1 MAQKQLHLA
10 SPFGDECFPAHSIG
24 RTVHSSSKVRLTCI
38 WACIHGTVCAN
49 HILKQGASIWI
60 GIELNAFLAEL
71 ERSTGLH
78 ESIPRSANEGLP
90 HPAILQDK
98 EGLLGVLVEADG
110 HHRMRFTLCPCKLL
124 MLQSAVSLEALRGSE
139 SCYKRYPQLCQ
150 ISGTLLRRC
159 SSLARHRQE
168 VIFLHF
174 RSGKQK
180 SKCWVTLPSKVCLD
194 GLKRCLVEDALQRVD
209 GRAMFSLIV
218 IIIIPGIC
226 CKSSSSRRKADSIG
240 LQAQHSDRSVKFL
253 CTDNTFFASCCTD
266 YKKLSK
272 APSNV
277 RGSLVLCLAPPV
289 TK

>member
-1 MAQKQLHLA
+1 M
-10 SPFGDECFPAHSIG
+10 
-24 RTVHSSSKVRLTCI
+24 
-38 WACIHGTVCAN
+38 
-49 HILKQGASIWI
+49 
-60 GIELNAFLAEL
+60 

-78 ESIPRSANEGLP
+78 ESVPRSAHEGLP

-98 EGLLGVLVEADG
+98 EGLLGFLVEADG

-139 SCYKRYPQLCQ
+139 SCHKRYPLLCQ
-150 ISGTLLRRC
+150 IPGTLLRRC

-209 GRAMFSLIV
+209 GRVMFSLIV
-218 IIIIPGIC
+218 IIIIPGAYAVKVAAAAAKQTALKLAC
-226 CKSSSSRRKADSIG
+226 RSSTPIDLSNFF
-240 LQAQHSDRSVKFL
+240 AQTRL
-253 CTDNTFFASCCTD
+253 FFASCCID
-266 YKKLSK
+266 DKKLSK

-277 RGSLVLCLAPPV
+277 RGSSVLCLASPV